1 MRGNPMFAFGSVF
14 ESNCVG
20 LTAGISVL
28 GLPSPPHTPSVGP
41 IERIELMA
49 IAAVELG
56 SNIQRKLLDDLE
68 KKKMNCLNSGSQPCV
83 FQQQF

>member
-1 MRGNPMFAFGSVF
+1 MFAFGSVF

-28 GLPSPPHTPSVGP
+28 GLSSPPHTPNVGH

-68 KKKMNCLNSGSQPCV
+68 KKR
-83 FQQQF
+83 

>member
-1 MRGNPMFAFGSVF
+1 MFAFGCIF
-14 ESNCVG
+14 ESNG
-20 LTAGISVL
+20 IRLTAGTSVL
-28 GLPSPPHTPSVGP
+28 GLPSPPHAPGVGP

-68 KKKMNCLNSGSQPCV
+68 EKR
-83 FQQQF
+83 